1 MYSSPW
7 GQPRRQN
14 APGIPRVF
22 PSDDRTDADANQ
34 ERVLLLE
41 RDDNLE
47 RASRKRRAF
56 LHKLHLE
63 ALRRQFSQGNVIS
76 LLYPTVA
83 MNGLTQQDV
92 IRALRVMGFGPS
104 DIDAIKLNDFR
115 TNQAEVMFKDD
126 DEIDVTDMEKKIKDA
141 GKRGKVKNTARIANA
156 VQCHDQLSVNKIVMN
171 AGSQLS
177 VL

>member
-1 MYSSPW
+1 M
-7 GQPRRQN
+7 GAAQ
-14 APGIPRVF
+14 AAECPGIPRVF

-76 LLYPTVA
+76 LLYPKVA

-92 IRALRVMGFGPS
+92 IRTLRIMGLGPS
-104 DIDAIKLNDFR
+104 DMDAIKLNDFG
-115 TNQAEVMFKDD
+115 TNLAEVMFKDD
-126 DEIDVTDMEKKIKDA
+126 VEIDVTDLENKIK
-141 GKRGKVKNTARIANA
+141 
-156 VQCHDQLSVNKIVMN
+156 N
-171 AGSQLS
+171 AGINAIVSKFES
-177 VL
+177 FEEVMVFYRINVK